1 MNYELSGISG
11 WFIVLAANH
20 LFEVRYGIY
29 ESAICDF
36 RANANSVKPQPI
48 AVLFKTMG
56 AWAVLCFASDDT
68 DARMAIGQE
77 MEMDPPNDEF
87 IIYGAPSNYLLDTCN
102 IYNKAA

>member
-1 MNYELSGISG
+1 ME
-11 WFIVLAANH
+11 FH
-20 LFEVRYGIY
+20 

-56 AWAVLCFASDDT
+56 AWAVLCFAADDT

-77 MEMDPPNDEF
+77 MEMDPTNDEF
-87 IIYGAPSNYLLDTCN
+87 IIYGAPSNYLLDTCK

>member
-1 MNYELSGISG
+1 MIWQPEFTDKTLSRKPGA
-11 WFIVLAANH
+11 VH
-20 LFEVRYGIY
+20 
-29 ESAICDF
+29 
-36 RANANSVKPQPI
+36 SVKPQPI

-56 AWAVLCFASDDT
+56 AWAVLCFAADDT

-77 MEMDPPNDEF
+77 MEMDPTNDEF

>member
-1 MNYELSGISG
+1 ME
-11 WFIVLAANH
+11 FH
-20 LFEVRYGIY
+20 
-29 ESAICDF
+29 ESAIYDF

-68 DARMAIGQE
+68 DARMTIGQE
-77 MEMDPPNDEF
+77 MEMDPTNDEF

>member
-1 MNYELSGISG
+1 ME
-11 WFIVLAANH
+11 FH
-20 LFEVRYGIY
+20 
-29 ESAICDF
+29 ESAIYDF

-77 MEMDPPNDEF
+77 MEMDPTNDEF
-87 IIYGAPSNYLLDTCN
+87 IIYGAPSNCLLDTCN

>member
-1 MNYELSGISG
+1 MNYLEFPDGS
-11 WFIVLAANH
+11 
-20 LFEVRYGIY
+20 LFWQQTTYLRRDMEFH
-29 ESAICDF
+29 ESAIYDF

-77 MEMDPPNDEF
+77 MEMDPTNDEF

>member
-1 MNYELSGISG
+1 ME
-11 WFIVLAANH
+11 FH
-20 LFEVRYGIY
+20 

-56 AWAVLCFASDDT
+56 AWAVLCFAADDT

-77 MEMDPPNDEF
+77 MEMDPTNDEF
-87 IIYGAPSNYLLDTCN
+87 IIYGAPSNYLLGTGA
-102 IYNKAA
+102 IFKRYWPARLKRAKPAIKLHLTISL

>member
-1 MNYELSGISG
+1 ME
-11 WFIVLAANH
+11 FH
-20 LFEVRYGIY
+20 

-56 AWAVLCFASDDT
+56 AWAVLCFAADDT

-77 MEMDPPNDEF
+77 MEKSHYMAKRHSQYVPTSMLIREEN
-87 IIYGAPSNYLLDTCN
+87 L
-102 IYNKAA
+102 K